1 MSSVL
6 SMSLPDHDPCLSLDP
21 RLLPAPFWTPYRTL
35 LPGTRPCYVSLD
47 FASWIYPFWIW
58 LLLSDLLVSTPCL
71 DLDFPS
77 RLSPFWT
84 SPFGSEQPLME
95 DLPVPVPFPSGHVS
109 VQSRDFV
116 PAIGPLTINILKL
129 CRCVPDLNPAKSC
142 HVRIYQLYLMVML
155 PLFAVFWDLEL
166 TFANCP
172 VDLPDPGFLET
183 SSSWI
188 TPASPPH
195 CDAPSD
201 L

>member
-95 DLPVPVPFPSGHVS
+95 DLPVPVPFPSGHV
-109 VQSRDFV
+109 
-116 PAIGPLTINILKL
+116 
-129 CRCVPDLNPAKSC
+129 
-142 HVRIYQLYLMVML
+142 ML